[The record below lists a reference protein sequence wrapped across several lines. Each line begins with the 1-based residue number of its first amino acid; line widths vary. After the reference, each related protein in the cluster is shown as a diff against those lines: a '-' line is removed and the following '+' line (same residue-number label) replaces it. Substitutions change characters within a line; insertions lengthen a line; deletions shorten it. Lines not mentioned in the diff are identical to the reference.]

1 MSLLSPLNEQHT
13 ALGAT
18 FTDFS
23 GWQMPL
29 HYGSILKEHLYVR
42 ESVGIFDISHMGA
55 VFISGRESAVWL
67 DKHLA
72 NDLES
77 LAIKQAHY
85 SFLLNDDG
93 GVIDDLIVYRLAEDA
108 FFVVPNASGVD
119 AVTNHLI
126 SCIGEADVRL
136 ENRSGSVVSIAVQGK
151 LSQTLMQGVF
161 PQIDFSDLKKNDL
174 KLVDGESDSLIIA
187 RTGYTGSDGF
197 EIFTDIEEGR
207 ALWDRLINND
217 LGVECHVCGLGSRD
231 TLRIEAG
238 YPLYGN
244 ELNTSLTPIQVGL
257 GFFVGAELKQTL
269 KERLPENLPKIV
281 YFKVLEKAPPPR
293 SGYEIF
299 EGESSIGKVTSG
311 CLSPLLGEGIGF
323 ALVNRKISLNESEKY
338 AIFIRN
344 RKYSLMF
351 VKRGII

>member
-1 MSLLSPLNEQHT
+1 MSLLSPLNDQHK

-42 ESVGIFDISHMGA
+42 ESVGLFDISHMGA
-55 VFISGRESAVWL
+55 LFISGRESAFWL
-67 DKHLA
+67 NEHLA

-77 LAIKQAHY
+77 LAIEQAHY
-85 SFLLNDDG
+85 SFLLNDEG
-93 GVIDDLIVYRLAEDA
+93 GVIDDLIVYRLAEDV

-119 AVTNHLI
+119 AVTTHLI
-126 SCIGEADVRL
+126 GCIGEADVRL
-136 ENRSGSVVSIAVQGK
+136 ENRSGSVVSMAIQGK
-151 LSQTLMQGVF
+151 MSETLMKSVF
-161 PQIDFSDLKKNDL
+161 PQIDFSRLKKNDL
-174 KLVDGESDSLIIA
+174 KLVDGESDSMIVA

-207 ALWDRLINND
+207 ALWDRFLNHD
-217 LGVECHVCGLGSRD
+217 SGVECRVCGLGSRD

-244 ELNTSLTPIQVGL
+244 ELNTSLTPIQAGL
-257 GFFVGAELKQTL
+257 GFFLGAELKQSL
-269 KERLPENLPKIV
+269 KERLPDNLPKIV

-299 EGESSIGKVTSG
+299 EGESSIGTVTSG
-311 CLSPLLGEGIGF
+311 CLSPLTSGGVGF
-323 ALVNRKISLNESEKY
+323 ALVSCKISLNESEKY
-338 AIFIRN
+338 SIFIRN

>member
-1 MSLLSPLNEQHT
+1 MSLLSPLNEQHK

-42 ESVGIFDISHMGA
+42 ESVGLFDISHMGA
-55 VFISGRESAVWL
+55 VFISGRESATWL
-67 DKHLA
+67 NGLLA

-77 LAIKQAHY
+77 LAVEQAHY
-85 SFLLNDDG
+85 SFLLNDAG
-93 GVIDDLIVYRLAEDA
+93 GVIDDLIVYRLAEDV
-108 FFVVPNASGVD
+108 FFVVPNASGVG
-119 AVTNHLI
+119 AVTEHLI
-126 SCIGEADVRL
+126 GCIGDADVRL
-136 ENRSGSVVSIAVQGK
+136 ENRSGSVVSIAIQGK
-151 LSQTLMQGVF
+151 RSEALLQAVF
-161 PQIDFSDLKKNDL
+161 PQIDFSRLEKNDL
-174 KLVDGESDSLIIA
+174 KLVDGKSDSMVIA

-207 ALWDRLINND
+207 TLWDRLLNND
-217 LGVECHVCGLGSRD
+217 SGVECHVCGLGSRD

-244 ELNTSLTPIQVGL
+244 ELNTSLTPIQAGL
-257 GFFVGAELKQTL
+257 GFFVGAELKASL
-269 KERLPENLPKIV
+269 KEQTPNNLPKIV

-293 SGYEIF
+293 NGYEIF
-299 EGESSIGKVTSG
+299 EGENSIGKVTSG
-311 CLSPLLGEGIGF
+311 CLSPMTHEGIGF
-323 ALVNRKISLNESEKY
+323 ALVNAKISLNESEKY
-338 AIFIRN
+338 SIFIRN

-351 VKRGII
+351 LKRGII